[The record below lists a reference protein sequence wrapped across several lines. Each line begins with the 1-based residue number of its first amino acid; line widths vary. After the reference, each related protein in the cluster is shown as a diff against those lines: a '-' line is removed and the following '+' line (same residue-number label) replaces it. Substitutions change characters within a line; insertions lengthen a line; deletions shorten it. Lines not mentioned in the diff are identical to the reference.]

1 MNQTTE
7 VEVTTKTI
15 IAKLGKFL
23 GRDLDGMEQAIVE
36 YAVIQ
41 IKLDLLEV
49 K

>member
-1 MNQTTE
+1 MNQVTE